1 MNVVVFYLRNTRYHP
16 YFKLTPTAR
25 RLRRGRTYAN
35 VARHEHAHDAP
46 FVDRCHF
53 LKVDFSDILIGSQQ
67 FPHCFDCCTSIGES
81 D

>member
-1 MNVVVFYLRNTRYHP
+1 
-16 YFKLTPTAR
+16 
-25 RLRRGRTYAN
+25 
-35 VARHEHAHDAP
+35 
-46 FVDRCHF
+46 VDRCHF